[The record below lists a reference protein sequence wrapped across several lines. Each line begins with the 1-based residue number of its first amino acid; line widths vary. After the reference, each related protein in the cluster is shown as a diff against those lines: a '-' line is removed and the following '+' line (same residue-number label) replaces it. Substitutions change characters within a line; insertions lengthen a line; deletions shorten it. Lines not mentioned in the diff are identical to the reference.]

1 MTVDVRSI
9 GITRTGRSQLQASSI
24 SSLSETLLAQHS
36 LVLHRVQGAS
46 RVDHSASDSQ
56 KFNGPLGDS
65 ELDAVKVGGVGS
77 VPFLAK
83 PNTTNYPEARERPRW
98 RLFEWLAGLGPGF
111 KSRNLPFE
119 ENMVWR
125 KILSSVNGL

>member
-24 SSLSETLLAQHS
+24 SSLSETLLGQHS

-83 PNTTNYPEARERPRW
+83 PNTTNYPEARERPRRRW
-98 RLFEWLAGLGPGF
+98 FEWLGPGF